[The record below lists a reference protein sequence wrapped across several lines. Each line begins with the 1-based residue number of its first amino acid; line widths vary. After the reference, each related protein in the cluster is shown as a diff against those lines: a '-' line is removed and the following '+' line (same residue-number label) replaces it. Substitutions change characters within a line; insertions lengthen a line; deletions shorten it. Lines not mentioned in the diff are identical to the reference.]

1 MADERPEH
9 ILVEATVNGAP
20 VSVEI
25 EPSEPLAH
33 TLRYRLGLTGTK
45 VSCDVQACGA
55 CTVLVDGLPRS
66 ACTYLAYEARGR
78 DVLTVEGIA
87 PSAETLHPLQ
97 QAFIDANAFQCG
109 FCTSG
114 MLVGAYA
121 LLASESEADDDELI
135 EYMSGNICRCT
146 GYLPIVSA
154 ILAARKALATPRR
167 AGGPS

>member
-1 MADERPEH
+1 MAEGGAEMMTLRTT
-9 ILVEATVNGAP
+9 INGAP
-20 VSVEI
+20 ASVEI

-33 TLRYRLGLTGTK
+33 TLRARLGLTGTK

-66 ACTYLAYEARGR
+66 ACTFLAYEARDR

-87 PSAETLHPLQ
+87 PSDQELHPLQ

-114 MLVGAYA
+114 MIVSAYA
-121 LLASESEADDDELI
+121 LLTSENDIEDEALI
-135 EYMSGNICRCT
+135 ESMSGNICRCT
-146 GYLPIVSA
+146 GYMPIVSA
-154 ILAARKALATPRR
+154 ILAARATLRERPASGRR
-167 AGGPS
+167 